1 MKWSERQMGK
11 HHHVNTGVLRHSLGS
26 LRQVLKPTDA
36 WTACPEILIHF
47 GLVELKAKVSPLTM
61 PWNPLV
67 DSYMY
72 V

>member
-1 MKWSERQMGK
+1 MEK
-11 HHHVNTGVLRHSLGS
+11 HHHVNSSQALTGPSLVGFKIYRC
-26 LRQVLKPTDA
+26 L
-36 WTACPEILIHF
+36 TACPEILIHF